1 MWANHR
7 PHLCPKKQSLLTE
20 NYKNKSRLG
29 CASGRASAL
38 SPFGAIHC
46 CGIQNCKGVINRIV
60 VNGNTK
66 TTDVLAAITMG
77 NVRSLVA
84 EIIRRTR
91 FAQLLQKKKLS
102 NSDSLCRRDLHECKD
117 SNLISAL
124 PDVRLSKCFLSAAY
138 SVTDAMN
145 LWLSPSNNRGALCV
159 RKGCDDM
166 CGLRRCAASV
176 TQSCNYRKLREG
188 CNSWGYTKTTRLL
201 VAIQC
206 N

>member
-7 PHLCPKKQSLLTE
+7 PHLCPKKTVAPRG
-20 NYKNKSRLG
+20 NKNTSRLG

-46 CGIQNCKGVINRIV
+46 YGIQNCKGVINRIV

-66 TTDVLAAITMG
+66 TTHVLAAVTMG

-102 NSDSLCRRDLHECKD
+102 NRDSLCRRDLHECKD
-117 SNLISAL
+117 STLISAL
-124 PDVRLSKCFLSAAY
+124 PHVRLSKCFLSAAY
-138 SVTDAMN
+138 SVTDAIN
-145 LWLSPSNNRGALCV
+145 SWLSPSNNRGALCV
-159 RKGCDDM
+159 TKKFV
-166 CGLRRCAASV
+166 AV
-176 TQSCNYRKLREG
+176 TK
-188 CNSWGYTKTTRLL
+188 
-201 VAIQC
+201 
-206 N
+206 